1 MNAKQIEELP
11 VTVYEPG
18 ARAIS
23 PRRSLSQAARDLAR
37 SRAAL
42 WQLFKRDFNMQFR
55 QKLLGYLWA
64 FIGPLVTIA
73 SFVFMN
79 VTGILNP
86 GAVELPYPLYVL
98 SGTIVWTM
106 LVGTI
111 TGLGEGLAKQGE
123 LVLRTNMPK
132 LALALA
138 ATGNVAFSLLVSMVT
153 LVIVIFVFGRA
164 PSPWAILFPL
174 LALPM
179 FLLGVG
185 VGIVLSAINV
195 VARDVTAFAV
205 TVLNLVMFLCPVI
218 YAPKFQHPV
227 LQRIVDLNPLTY
239 LVDVPRQVLFF
250 GRFDNMPQ
258 YLASSALALL
268 VLVAGVH
275 GFYAVQ
281 DRIAERL

>member
-1 MNAKQIEELP
+1 MEDLP
-11 VTVYEPG
+11 VTVYAQD
-18 ARAIS
+18 ARRVS
-23 PRRSLSQAARDLAR
+23 LRRSLIQAARDLAR

-42 WQLFKRDFNMQFR
+42 WQLFKRDFNVQFR

-64 FIGPLVTIA
+64 FIGPLVVVA

-79 VTGILNP
+79 FTGILNP

-98 SGTIVWTM
+98 SGTIVWAM
-106 LVGTI
+106 FVGTV
-111 TGLGEGLAKQGE
+111 TGLGEGLGKQGE

-132 LALALA
+132 IALALA
-138 ATGNVAFSLLVSMVT
+138 ATGNLVFSVLMSMVT
-153 LVIVIFVFGRA
+153 LLIVIVIYGQML
-164 PSPWAILFPL
+164 SPWAILFPL

-179 FLLGVG
+179 FLLGAG
-185 VGIVLSAINV
+185 IGIVLSAINV
-195 VARDVTAFAV
+195 VARDVTALTV
-205 TVLNLVMFLCPVI
+205 TLLNLFMFLCPVV

-227 LQRIVDLNPLTY
+227 LQRILDLNPLTY
-239 LVDVPRQVLFF
+239 LVDFPRQVLFF
-250 GRFDNMPQ
+250 GRFENTLE